1 MSIFPFVS
9 VLFSSYGQ
17 LCLFASFRDSHV
29 FYARNT
35 EVAFSHIFL
44 QEWDATREAPP
55 YPPSAG
61 PLAVYSKQQFHQYL
75 DFAVENVNFLPFS
88 CPLSFKLREI
98 CW

>member
-1 MSIFPFVS
+1 MVYSFF
-9 VLFSSYGQ
+9 Q

-44 QEWDATREAPP
+44 EEWDATREAPP

-61 PLAVYSKQQFHQYL
+61 PLAVYSKEQFHQYL
-75 DFAVENVNFLPFS
+75 DFAINNVRIDLPFFLNS
-88 CPLSFKLREI
+88 
-98 CW
+98 